1 MNDEKTNKIIQT
13 DELDNVLPK
22 YEPIKLSGKNLAQQ
36 YVSAFNTGMN
46 VYQCINQLQGYIEW
60 VINSVNT
67 LVKSWND
74 SVDETL
80 QMSIKITKD
89 TTTQQF
95 NVEWENKQP
104 ELIEQ
109 VNTLTTKQFNKEFD
123 VVESQINANL
133 ESQNIK
139 IDKIQNKQDIKI
151 DKIQNKQDILG
162 NNIVTQNDKI
172 DSIQSQQVDLTTE
185 QTVLSK
191 RMDTFTK
198 LSSGST
204 TGDSELQDIR
214 NWFDGEESDNAGS
227 AVRGADKL
235 IYDTA
240 TTVAHPLQIFAPQSK
255 NKVYPL
261 YIPKGQKFS
270 IETLDGANFSSTG
283 TLRLLRNDLTEIS
296 YYSFFD
302 YINYRLLTNDTNED
316 IYYIK
321 MNTNIDNSV
330 KVTSISDNILSDIY
344 NRLGSVTYE
353 YRIFVPQSKNKIYQ
367 LYIPKGQKFSIET
380 LDGVNFSSTGTL
392 RMLRNDFSEIDYYS
406 FFNDTNYRLL
416 TNDTNE
422 NVYYIKMNTNIDNSV
437 KVTSISNNI
446 LSDIY
451 NRLDSVTTQEK
462 IPKFYDE
469 YLNERIKT
477 VSNLDTIIGNNGDS
491 FIFLSDMHDENNYYS
506 PYMGKKIC
514 ENTSVNNIIYGGDYI
529 NEPSSKE
536 EAINLLQ
543 ERFNKMNV
551 TNYCQFLKGNHDTNP
566 YGTGQLNTSEFYGI
580 FDKKIEK
587 YIDTNKLTY
596 YYYDNKPQKIRYIY
610 LDTNNVGSIQD
621 QQLTWFSNIINE
633 LNENWTICVLMHM
646 GLYTDTKNDRVNIKK
661 FDGLVEIEKKLVNIT
676 PSVSCIICGHE
687 HIDLYYTSGKY
698 PIIAV
703 TCDAHGVQASVK
715 SDDNREANTI
725 NEQSFNVFHI
735 DTLHKKVYMTR
746 IGGGEKNVIETK
758 NYTLNDRVFNY
769 S

>member
-1 MNDEKTNKIIQT
+1 MNDEKINKIIPT
-13 DELDNVLPK
+13 DGLDHVLPK
-22 YEPIKLSGKNLAQQ
+22 YDTLKLSGKNLAQQ

-67 LVKSWND
+67 VVKSWND

-104 ELIEQ
+104 ELIKQ
-109 VNTLTTKQFNKEFD
+109 VNTLTTEQFNKEFD
-123 VVESQINANL
+123 VVENQINTNL

-139 IDKIQNKQDIKI
+139 INKVENQINTNLESQNIKI
-151 DKIQNKQDILG
+151 NKIQNKQDILG
-162 NNIVTQNDKI
+162 NNITTQNDKI

-204 TGDSELQDIR
+204 TSDAELQDIR
-214 NWFDGEESDNAGS
+214 NWFDGEESDNAGN

-235 IYDTA
+235 IYETA
-240 TTVAHPLQIFAPQSK
+240 TTVAHPLQIFAPHSK
-255 NKVYPL
+255 DKIYPL
-261 YIPKGQKFS
+261 YIPRGQKFS

-283 TLRLLRNDLTEIS
+283 TLRLLRNDLSEIG

-302 YINYRLLTNDTNED
+302 NINYRLLTNDIGED
-316 IYYIK
+316 I
-321 MNTNIDNSV
+321 
-330 KVTSISDNILSDIY
+330 
-344 NRLGSVTYE
+344 
-353 YRIFVPQSKNKIYQ
+353 
-367 LYIPKGQKFSIET
+367 
-380 LDGVNFSSTGTL
+380 
-392 RMLRNDFSEIDYYS
+392 
-406 FFNDTNYRLL
+406 
-416 TNDTNE
+416 
-422 NVYYIKMNTNIDNSV
+422 YYIKMNTNIDNSV

-451 NRLDSVTTQEK
+451 NRLGSVTYEYRIFAPQSKNKIYQLYIPNGQKFSIETLDGANFSSTGTLRLLRNDLSEIGYYSFFDNINYRLLTNDIGEDIYYIKMNTNIDNSVKVTSISNNILSDIYNKLGSVTYEEK

-477 VSNLDTIIGNNGDS
+477 ISNLDATIGDNGDS
-491 FIFLSDMHDENNYYS
+491 FIFLSDMHNENNYYS

-514 ENTSVNNIIYGGDYI
+514 ENTSVNNMIYGGDYI

-551 TNYCQFLKGNHDTNP
+551 TNYCQFIKGNHDTNP

-587 YIDTNKLTY
+587 YINTNKLTY
-596 YYYDNKPQKIRYIY
+596 YYYDNIPQKIRYIY
-610 LDTNNVGSIQD
+610 LDTNNDGSIQD

-633 LNENWTICVLMHM
+633 LNEDWNICIFMHM
-646 GLYTDTKNDRVNIKK
+646 GLYTDGKNDRVNIKK
-661 FDGLVEIEKKLVNIT
+661 FNGLVEIEKKLVNIQA
-676 PSVSCIICGHE
+676 SVCCIICGHE
-687 HIDLYYTSGKY
+687 HIDLYDTSGRY

-703 TCDAHGVQASVK
+703 TCDAHGVQASIK

-725 NEQSFNVFHI
+725 N
-735 DTLHKKVYMTR
+735 
-746 IGGGEKNVIETK
+746 
-758 NYTLNDRVFNY
+758 
-769 S
+769 

>member
-1 MNDEKTNKIIQT
+1 M
-13 DELDNVLPK
+13 
-22 YEPIKLSGKNLAQQ
+22 
-36 YVSAFNTGMN
+36 
-46 VYQCINQLQGYIEW
+46 
-60 VINSVNT
+60 
-67 LVKSWND
+67 
-74 SVDETL
+74 
-80 QMSIKITKD
+80 
-89 TTTQQF
+89 
-95 NVEWENKQP
+95 
-104 ELIEQ
+104 
-109 VNTLTTKQFNKEFD
+109 
-123 VVESQINANL
+123 
-133 ESQNIK
+133 
-139 IDKIQNKQDIKI
+139 
-151 DKIQNKQDILG
+151 
-162 NNIVTQNDKI
+162 
-172 DSIQSQQVDLTTE
+172 
-185 QTVLSK
+185 
-191 RMDTFTK
+191 
-198 LSSGST
+198 
-204 TGDSELQDIR
+204 
-214 NWFDGEESDNAGS
+214 
-227 AVRGADKL
+227 
-235 IYDTA
+235 
-240 TTVAHPLQIFAPQSK
+240 
-255 NKVYPL
+255 

-283 TLRLLRNDLTEIS
+283 TLRLLRNDLTEIN
-296 YYSFFD
+296 YYSFFANT
-302 YINYRLLTNDTNED
+302 NYRLLTNDIGED

-344 NRLGSVTYE
+344 N
-353 YRIFVPQSKNKIYQ
+353 K
-367 LYIPKGQKFSIET
+367 
-380 LDGVNFSSTGTL
+380 
-392 RMLRNDFSEIDYYS
+392 
-406 FFNDTNYRLL
+406 
-416 TNDTNE
+416 
-422 NVYYIKMNTNIDNSV
+422 
-437 KVTSISNNI
+437 
-446 LSDIY
+446 
-451 NRLDSVTTQEK
+451 LDSVTTEEK

-477 VSNLDTIIGNNGDS
+477 ISNLDVTIGGNGDS
-491 FIFLSDMHDENNYYS
+491 FIFLSDMHNENNYYS

-514 ENTSVNNIIYGGDYI
+514 EKTSVNNMIYGGDYI
-529 NEPSSKE
+529 NEPTSKE

-551 TNYCQFLKGNHDTNP
+551 TNYCQFLKGNHDTNQ
-566 YGTGQLNTSEFYGI
+566 YGTGQLNNSEFYGI

-587 YIDTNKLTY
+587 YINTNKLTY
-596 YYYDNKPQKIRYIY
+596 YYYDNIPQKIRYIY
-610 LDTNNVGSIQD
+610 LDTNKDGSIQS

-687 HIDLYYTSGKY
+687 HIDLYDTSGNY

-758 NYTLNDRVFNY
+758 NYALNDRVFKY